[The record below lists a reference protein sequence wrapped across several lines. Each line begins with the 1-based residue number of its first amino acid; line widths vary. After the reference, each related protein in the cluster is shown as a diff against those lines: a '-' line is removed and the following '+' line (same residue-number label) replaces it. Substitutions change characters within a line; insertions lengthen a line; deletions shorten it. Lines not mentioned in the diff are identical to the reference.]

1 MKIKKC
7 SDCGSRA
14 ELYMNSYGLMRVA
27 CAASDANYHGEVD
40 VLDAW
45 CDKEGPLCVTQAE
58 AIKAWND
65 IN

>member
-1 MKIKKC
+1 
-7 SDCGSRA
+7 
-14 ELYMNSYGLMRVA
+14 MNSYGLMRVA